1 MWFLK
6 ALTPPLG
13 WKCPKRFKLGLGKP
27 WESES
32 SSDSDLDDFI
42 TKRRFDAEEAVSD
55 SNDIFVLASQRFEEE
70 YCKDKSPVSDSDD
83 IFVLASQRF
92 KEEYCKDKSPVSD
105 SDDIFVLALQRFEEE
120 YCKDKSPVSDTDE
133 ILLLAS
139 QQFEE
144 NYGGKEMSEVDG
156 VLRYGSL
163 KTSKQIDDVRKLG
176 VPVKTRD
183 QNKWV
188 CRIFSDWAQYRLQS
202 VCVEEEE
209 KQHLLVEDFC

>member
-1 MWFLK
+1 M
-6 ALTPPLG
+6 
-13 WKCPKRFKLGLGKP
+13 GLGKP

-42 TKRRFDAEEAVSD
+42 TKRRFDAEEAVSE
-55 SNDIFVLASQRFEEE
+55 SNDIFVLAS
-70 YCKDKSPVSDSDD
+70 
-83 IFVLASQRF
+83 
-92 KEEYCKDKSPVSD
+92 
-105 SDDIFVLALQRFEEE
+105 QRFEEE

-156 VLRYGSL
+156 VLRYGSP

-209 KQHLLVEDFC
+209 KQHLLVEDFCKMRVRDMNFWLLKFVLEVRRRDGQPYSPETLYQICCGLLRLLKDAIELK

>member
-1 MWFLK
+1 MRFLK

-32 SSDSDLDDFI
+32 SSDSDIDDF
-42 TKRRFDAEEAVSD
+42 TKQCFDAEEAVSD
-55 SNDIFVLASQRFEEE
+55 SDDIFVLASQRFEEE
-70 YCKDKSPVSDSDD
+70 YCKDKSP
-83 IFVLASQRF
+83 A
-92 KEEYCKDKSPVSD
+92 
-105 SDDIFVLALQRFEEE
+105 
-120 YCKDKSPVSDTDE
+120 SDTDE
-133 ILLLAS
+133 ILPLAS

-144 NYGGKEMSEVDG
+144 NYGGKEMPEVDG

-163 KTSKQIDDVRKLG
+163 KTSKQIDDIRKLG

-188 CRIFSDWAQYRLQS
+188 CRIFLDWAQYRLEYM
-202 VCVEEEE
+202 C
-209 KQHLLVEDFC
+209 